1 MTKKLGWL
9 VYIIGMVLLAN
20 WFVNGHQGLRTHRVH
35 GWNWYHYWTGSKYHQ
50 ELGYY
55 EIYEQTIAAWKE
67 MGSSLAV
74 NTAARNQHTYKIG
87 PITDAP
93 PYVRNDLWTDARW
106 DEFKSDLKKLRPR
119 QSKEK
124 WAGCIRDRGYN
135 ASPAWNTP
143 ASWVTNALDVGNKNH
158 LKLAK
163 SFDLV
168 ALFAIALLL
177 PLAFGPTRSIAA
189 IWIAL
194 GVANNPTRVLGSF
207 VQYDWIVLVLGSIA
221 LIRMRRHGA
230 GGFLLGAATALRI
243 FPAVFFAAM
252 VARAVLDLLLTR
264 RLPPWLPRLAAG
276 FGLALVLGFGLG
288 SAGPRGVSSWGEWQS
303 KISIH
308 NHFHKSGDGRV
319 GLNHIFTS
327 LEGPAGKAV
336 PKISQRFKNLKKTRP
351 ARLALAALLLAL
363 LAGAGW
369 NRDEL
374 DCFVLAVAAMF
385 VLTVSSRYYWSA
397 LALLPLLGTRR
408 GDRTSLVIG
417 VAMSTFMLV
426 SYYAFC
432 EGLSHT
438 YLKWRTQ
445 NMFMLGTFLIGLSM
459 LAWRGFRDPSYDPR
473 HGGAIEP
480 VDGTDPAPVT

>member
-1 MTKKLGWL
+1 MTKKLSWL
-9 VYIIGMVLLAN
+9 VYAIGMILLAN
-20 WFVNGHQGLRTHRVH
+20 WFVTGHQGLDTHRVH
-35 GWNWYHYWTGSKYHQ
+35 GWNWYHYWIGSKYHQ

-55 EIYEQTIAAWKE
+55 EIYEQTVAAWKE
-67 MGSSLAV
+67 MGSDPKNYPS
-74 NTAARNQHTYKIG
+74 ARNQHTYKVERIKDG
-87 PITDAP
+87 A
-93 PYVRNDLWTDARW
+93 PYVRNELWTDARW
-106 DEFKSDLKKLRPR
+106 TEFKTDLQKLHPR
-119 QSKEK
+119 QAKKK
-124 WAGCIRDRGYN
+124 WRQCILDRGYN

-143 ASWVTNALDVGNKNH
+143 AGWITNSLDVGNKNH
-158 LKLAK
+158 LRLAK

-207 VQYDWIVLVLGSIA
+207 IQYDWIVLVLGSIA
-221 LIRMRRHGA
+221 LIRVRKHGV

-252 VARAVLDLLLTR
+252 VARALLDLLLTR
-264 RLPPWLPRLAAG
+264 RLPVWLPRLAAG
-276 FGLALVLGFGLG
+276 FGLALLLGFGLG
-288 SAGPRGVSSWGEWQS
+288 SSGPRGADSWVQWQS

-327 LEGPAGKAV
+327 LQGPTGKVV
-336 PKISQRFKNLKKTRP
+336 PRISQRFKNLEKTRA
-351 ARLALAALLLAL
+351 ARLALAAILLVLLA
-363 LAGAGW
+363 AACW

-397 LALLPLLGTRR
+397 LGLLPLLGSRR
-408 GDRTSLVIG
+408 GDRTSLLIG
-417 VAMSTFMLV
+417 IVMSTFMLT

-432 EGLSHT
+432 EGLGHT
-438 YLKWRTQ
+438 YIKWRTQ
-445 NMFMLGTFLIGLSM
+445 NMFMLGTFLVGLSA
-459 LAWRGFRDPSYDPR
+459 LAWQGFRNPSYDPR
-473 HGGAIEP
+473 RDVVNETQLETAL
-480 VDGTDPAPVT
+480 APL